1 MASPKELKYNA
12 DNLWFAID
20 GDVVKI
26 GMTDFAQNELGDIN
40 YVELPEA
47 DQAVATGEVFTTIES
62 TKTDIELVLPFDGV
76 VTAVNEELDDS
87 PELINEDPY
96 GAWIIEVKASDIDG
110 LMNADEYEAQLPQE

>member
-26 GMTDFAQNELGDIN
+26 GLTDFAQNELGDIN

-47 DQAVATGEVFTTIES
+47 DQAVATGEAFTTIES